1 MVLSTFCWIK
11 LCLKN
16 HYAAKSFQQSLFF
29 EEFLKCNVILEAHY
43 ISFMPKLWKVFNFPE
58 KKVCNL
64 LCRHIFILMLTYN
77 KIEDIFDKNIF
88 WRVKQAFVI
97 THNCWRSIFENI
109 MLTKLV
115 MSYYL
120 QSSFSSIIKPF
131 SNMLVPNLHLQKTW
145 WHKQFF
151 TISKNACQLLEAVS

>member
-1 MVLSTFCWIK
+1 MLEKSLCGKELSAKFVLWRVFEVQCYFRST
-11 LCLKN
+11 L
-16 HYAAKSFQQSLFF
+16 
-29 EEFLKCNVILEAHY
+29 
-43 ISFMPKLWKVFNFPE
+43 
-58 KKVCNL
+58 
-64 LCRHIFILMLTYN
+64 HIFHAKALKGIQLSRKKSVICFAGTFSFWCWHTYN

-120 QSSFSSIIKPF
+120 QSSFSIIIKPF
-131 SNMLVPNLHLQKTW
+131 SNCMLVPNLHLQKTW
-145 WHKQFF
+145 WHKPFF
-151 TISKNACQLLEAVS
+151 TISKNACQLLEAVSKRIILLQ